1 MSNPQLAAI
10 LLFLLA
16 LTLPIAL
23 FFMPSPDALDA
34 VAFGYLLAGA
44 GITVLLLVCPPPPRP
59 APGLSA
65 AYGAPTLRSVT
76 LVLYRTR

>member
-44 GITVLLLVCPPPPRP
+44 GITVLLLV
-59 APGLSA
+59 
-65 AYGAPTLRSVT
+65 
-76 LVLYRTR
+76 